1 MSDPVYPPGI
11 QSGVFHPGVYAAIVG
26 LGALFVVAAWGF
38 AGAGITDA
46 LLVVV
51 SFFFFVSAGLVTL
64 LWLTRRRH
72 PRDDLGDPTGD
83 DKGHSGSFGD
93 WVCHDVDTSTG
104 RVRGSIATIE
114 TLLPIAAVAV
124 GMVAFAVVV
133 HFAGHA

>member
-1 MSDPVYPPGI
+1 MTNPVPRADLR
-11 QSGVFHPGVYAAIVG
+11 SAVFHPGVFKAIVV

-38 AGAGITDA
+38 AGRGITDM

-51 SFFFFVSAGLVTL
+51 SGFFCVSAGLVTL

-72 PRDDLGDPTGD
+72 PCDDLGDRERHLD
-83 DKGHSGSFGD
+83 SFGD
-93 WVCHDVDTSTG
+93 WACRDVDTSTG
-104 RVRGSIATIE
+104 PVRGSTAMIE

-124 GMVAFAVVV
+124 GMVAFAMAV